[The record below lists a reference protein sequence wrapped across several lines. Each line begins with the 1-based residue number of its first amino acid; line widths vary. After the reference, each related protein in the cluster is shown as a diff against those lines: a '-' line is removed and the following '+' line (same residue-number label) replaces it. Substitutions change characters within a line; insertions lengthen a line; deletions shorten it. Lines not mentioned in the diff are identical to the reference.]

1 MCCVGRYESLG
12 VCICVLLYIYW
23 YVIIYVYRLPVL
35 VGRWACV
42 GSVEL
47 RMCVCLYV
55 FGCVLYSGQGRY
67 RCVAVRV
74 CVSVRVSPFI
84 RDEIHT

>member
-1 MCCVGRYESLG
+1 MVNG

-47 RMCVCLYV
+47 RMCVSIFVWVCFVCKGMYV
-55 FGCVLYSGQGRY
+55 CMRLCV
-67 RCVAVRV
+67 
-74 CVSVRVSPFI
+74 
-84 RDEIHT
+84 